1 MNAVRQINMLVIAA
15 PVNRVHAAARLN
27 SLPRIV
33 QHQTTLPRIRYMLTI
48 IPNLRHITQLRPGTQ
63 ILKLIRQMM
72 LRRLNIRLPP
82 VSNQRIAVIV
92 HQEQMINLRI
102 IHQQLD
108 GLVLDRHNP
117 ARRREPEI
125 STRHRRRRTIIHHQN
140 RRSRRTQLTPQRRML
155 RHQLRPIMR
164 RNRHTKR
171 RTTTPRRRILNTINN
186 HLHSNLRGDEEETS
200 GRAPDSNQ
208 GVCHSRQ
215 PAIRNQPEPTQ
226 ASRTTRGRQR
236 GTRTRPQHGSQ
247 QGCAPTAR

>member
-15 PVNRVHAAARLN
+15 PVNRIHAAARLN

-82 VSNQRIAVIV
+82 TSNQRIAVIV

-117 ARRREPEI
+117 TRRREPVVSI
-125 STRHRRRRTIIHHQN
+125 RDRRRRTIIHHQH
-140 RRSRRTQLTPQRRML
+140 RRPRWTQLPPNRRML
-155 RHQLRPIMR
+155 SHQLRTVMR
-164 RNRHTKR
+164 RNSYAER
-171 RTTTPRRRILNTINN
+171 RPASTGRRILDTINN
-186 HLHSNLRGDEEETS
+186 HLHSNLRGVREETI
-200 GRAPDSNQ
+200 GRAPDSNR
-208 GVCHSRQ
+208 GVCPSRQ
-215 PAIRNQPEPTQ
+215 PAIRNRE
-226 ASRTTRGRQR
+226 
-236 GTRTRPQHGSQ
+236 RP
-247 QGCAPTAR
+247 